1 MYIATLHC
9 GVELSYEAR
18 SFLPAI
24 GDRVPCRRHGYCRV
38 SSTQRRA
45 VAGAGRQLPR
55 ARPRV
60 KQELLEYLRT
70 RPMTTV
76 HGLLRQRF
84 TLRLIASAER
94 DGLVAVDL
102 EAGRV
107 YMRSPSQGTALGSRI

>member
-18 SFLPAI
+18 SFLPAM
-24 GDRVPCRRHGYCRV
+24 GDRVPCRSHGYCRV
-38 SSTQRRA
+38 SSTQLRA
-45 VAGAGRQLPR
+45 AAGVGRQLPR

-60 KQELLEYLRT
+60 KQELLEYLRA
-70 RPMTTV
+70 RPMTTI
-76 HGLLRQRF
+76 HALLRQRF
-84 TLRLIASAER
+84 TLRLIAAAER

-107 YMRSPSQGTALGSRI
+107 YMRSPSQGIALGSST